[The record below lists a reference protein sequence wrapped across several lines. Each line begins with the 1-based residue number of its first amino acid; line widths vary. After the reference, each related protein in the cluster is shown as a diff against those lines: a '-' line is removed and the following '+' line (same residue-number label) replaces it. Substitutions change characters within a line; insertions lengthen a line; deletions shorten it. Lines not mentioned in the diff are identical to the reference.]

1 VTVVRVFGALL
12 VVVLLALAA
21 SLFLR
26 SESTQSSFEAVTSIA
41 TDLREGG
48 VVGQSF
54 DPRDARR
61 MVDLLTRLIVSPDQI
76 ADRTDDLRSIAE
88 TAASWADAAPS
99 PSTELTV
106 AVSLRA
112 AAGELRTYALRPAAA
127 HLEAA
132 ERSLDRARSA
142 LAGPSPPNDPT
153 GAVRERL
160 ENLQRSQQERQL
172 EFDEELER

>member
-1 VTVVRVFGALL
+1 MRVFGALL

-26 SESTQSSFEAVTSIA
+26 SESTQSSFEAVRSVA

-48 VVGQSF
+48 VVGRPF
-54 DPRDARR
+54 DAQDARR
-61 MVDLLTRLIVSPDQI
+61 MVSLLTRLIASPNQI

-99 PSTELTV
+99 PSAELTV
-106 AVSLRA
+106 AVSLRT
-112 AAGELRTYALRPAAA
+112 AAGELRAYALQPTPA
-127 HLEAA
+127 HLATA
-132 ERSLDRARSA
+132 ERSLERARSA
-142 LAGPSPPNDPT
+142 LAGASQPHDPT

-172 EFDEELER
+172 EFAEELER